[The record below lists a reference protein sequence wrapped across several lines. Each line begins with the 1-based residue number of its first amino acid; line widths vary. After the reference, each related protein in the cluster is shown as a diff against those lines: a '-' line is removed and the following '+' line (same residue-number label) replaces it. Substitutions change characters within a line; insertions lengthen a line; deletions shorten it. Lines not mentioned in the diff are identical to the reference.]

1 MKRRVPAIVLAGS
14 IALIGCGEGGDRR
27 RDVTGASTEPLPAPK
42 LPDLSGMS
50 DSVRQQLLDGHRS
63 FTEAVGNPAASP
75 PQKADAFGQLGGLML
90 AARFN
95 AEAETC
101 YHHAQ
106 TLAPGDFRWP
116 YSLGHVY
123 LALGDRPKAAASF
136 VRALELKS
144 SDLPALIWLGET
156 YLDEG
161 HPGQAGPTF
170 EKALSVDPNSAAAAF
185 GAGRAALTRQA
196 YADAVKYLQRA
207 LALDPR
213 ASAVHYPLGMA
224 YRALGDVTRADGEL
238 RQRGTAFP
246 QFADPFR
253 PGSTDLL
260 RSAIVYENEGI
271 QALKE
276 GNWTAAAA
284 AFRQGLELRPD
295 DPALRHRL
303 ASALYASGDVT
314 GATREFEILVQR
326 SPAFVK
332 GQVSL
337 GVILN
342 LNGRY
347 REAIDRFTAAVKAD
361 PNFPEGHLGLAEAR
375 RMSGQLEA
383 SLAEYERA
391 ITLDPAIAESWIGG
405 AQALIG
411 LGRRQAA
418 LEWIARARKVHP
430 TRRELAELQA
440 RIGSLQ

>member
-14 IALIGCGEGGDRR
+14 LAVIGCGENGDRP
-27 RDVTGASTEPLPAPK
+27 RDVPGASTETLPAPR

-50 DSVRQQLLDGHRS
+50 ESVRQQLLDGYRTL
-63 FTEAVGNPAASP
+63 TEVVGNPAASP
-75 PQKADAFGQLGGLML
+75 AQKADAFGQLGALML
-90 AARFN
+90 AARLN
-95 AEAETC
+95 PEAETC
-101 YHHAQ
+101 YRHAQ
-106 TLAPGDFRWP
+106 MLAPGDFRWP
-116 YSLGHVY
+116 YSSGHVY
-123 LALGDRPKAAASF
+123 LAMGDRPNAAASF
-136 VRALELKS
+136 VRALALKP

-161 HPGQAGPTF
+161 HPEQAGPTF

-185 GAGRAALTRQA
+185 GAGRAALMRQA
-196 YADAVKYLQRA
+196 YADAVKHLQRA

-213 ASAVHYPLGMA
+213 ASAVRYPLGMA
-224 YRALGDVTRADGEL
+224 YRALGDVNRADDEL
-238 RQRGTAFP
+238 RQRGTTFP

-253 PGSTDLL
+253 PGSADLL

-303 ASALYASGDVT
+303 ASALYASGDVA
-314 GATREFEILVQR
+314 GATREFEVLVQR

-347 REAIDRFTAAVKAD
+347 QEATDRFAAAVKAD

-383 SLAEYERA
+383 SLTEYERA
-391 ITLDPAIAESWIGG
+391 IALDPAMAESWIGG

-418 LEWIARARKVHP
+418 LDWLARARSVHP
-430 TRRELAELQA
+430 SRPELAELQA
-440 RIGSLQ
+440 RLAR